1 MLIKKANPADR
12 RFQQAFRHDLTT
24 LPTQFIR
31 LGAVGL
37 PSLTDCAELSP
48 SGAVRFAY
56 YGHNQMPE
64 DREAFKQAVADD
76 GFFTI
81 LLKNRQRVLTKRIEA
96 QKRTLARSGLSVT
109 ITDDDHDDPMLELLP
124 AGYKKAVSAHVDDDR
139 AIKNIGKFL
148 NFSRQQRL
156 EYFAND
162 MGFGSFEEVQKFYEA
177 LDRHCRDAGF
187 SNYANLCRSS
197 RFVKYRL
204 QKDGPL
210 GDLFV
215 NEDAQEQIRVFERFS
230 PFFVDLLLACRRAK
244 NKSFWVQA
252 YQGAVL
258 YLVRTESGVYYDL
271 LGNKY
276 EEGDGQP
283 KRKPDQ
289 IEAPELMVHE
299 IRRIAQARLGDDRL
313 I

>member
-1 MLIKKANPADR
+1 MLIKKSNSADR
-12 RFQQAFRHDLTT
+12 QFQQAFRHDLTT

-37 PSLTDCAELSP
+37 PSLNDCAELSP
-48 SGAVRFAY
+48 SGAVKFAY
-56 YGHNQMPE
+56 YGHNQLPE
-64 DREAFKQAVADD
+64 NLDAFKQAVADD
-76 GFFTI
+76 GFFTT
-81 LLKNRQRVLTKRIEA
+81 LLKDRQRVLTERVDA
-96 QKRTLARSGLSVT
+96 QTRTLARNGLSIT

-124 AGYKKAVSAHVDDDR
+124 TSYKKAVSALADDDR
-139 AIKNIGKFL
+139 AIKNIGKYL
-148 NFSRQQRL
+148 NFSRQKRL
-156 EYFAND
+156 EYFANE
-162 MGFGSFEEVQKFYEA
+162 MGFSSFEETQKFYES
-177 LDRHCRDAGF
+177 LDRHCRDTGF
-187 SNYANLCRSS
+187 GKYANLCRSS

-210 GDLFV
+210 SDIFV

-230 PFFVDLLLACRRAK
+230 PFFVDLLLASRRATD
-244 NKSFWVQA
+244 KSFWVQA

-258 YLVRTESGVYYDL
+258 YLVRTEIGIHYDL

-283 KRKPDQ
+283 KRKPDH
-289 IEAPELMVHE
+289 IEALDLMVHE
-299 IRRIAQARLGDDRL
+299 IRHIAQARLGDDRL